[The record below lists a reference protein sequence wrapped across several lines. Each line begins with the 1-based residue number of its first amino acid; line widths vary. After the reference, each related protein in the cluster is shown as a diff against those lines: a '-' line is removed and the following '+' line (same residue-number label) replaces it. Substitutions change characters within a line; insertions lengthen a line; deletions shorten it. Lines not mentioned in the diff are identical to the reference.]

1 MFRFLALN
9 KRRKQTYYETRQT
22 QQHAHIISHKYFYV
36 EDEKH
41 QDNIFIELFK
51 IEFLPIAAPTRVEL
65 VASSL
70 FSFLPLARFPPVL
83 LLFSPFFPVLF

>member
-9 KRRKQTYYETRQT
+9 NDASTTYYETRQT
-22 QQHAHIISHKYFYV
+22 QQHTHIISHKYFYV

-51 IEFLPIAAPTRVEL
+51 IEFLPLAAPTRVEL
-65 VASSL
+65 VA
-70 FSFLPLARFPPVL
+70 
-83 LLFSPFFPVLF
+83 